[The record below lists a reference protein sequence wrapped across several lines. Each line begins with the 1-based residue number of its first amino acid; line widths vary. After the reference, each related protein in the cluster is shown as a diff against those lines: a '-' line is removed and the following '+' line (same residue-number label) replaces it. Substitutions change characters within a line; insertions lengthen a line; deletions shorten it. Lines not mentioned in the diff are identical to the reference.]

1 MSRHDARR
9 DRNDEERGLNLAPF
23 MNIVAI
29 LIPMLLLSVV
39 FLKVGV
45 IDVSSPSIAPSDEP
59 KSSEPSEDLEL
70 SVAVSERGFEVA
82 TAETVYAPIDGCP
95 DTGPTVC
102 LADPDVDVDSK
113 LERARRALEQGNDDE
128 ANAALDEAV
137 SAYDFAG
144 LYGKLRAIQEKH
156 PDEESLNITASPEIP
171 YKLLV
176 EVMDAVRFK
185 LDKKRFASN
194 EEFWRA
200 MSEQSGDSGRESLF
214 SKPVLAVGK

>member
-1 MSRHDARR
+1 MSRHDARH

-45 IDVSSPSIAPSDEP
+45 IDVSSPSIAPPDES
-59 KSSEPSEDLEL
+59 KSSEPSENLEL

-113 LERARRALEQGNDDE
+113 LDRARRALEQGNDDE
-128 ANAALDEAV
+128 ASAALDEAV

-144 LYGKLRAIQEKH
+144 LYGKLRVIQEKH

-185 LDKKRFASN
+185 LDKERFASN

-200 MSEQSGDSGRESLF
+200 MSEQGGDSGRESLF